1 MNRKSVRMRYRKI
14 DRNDIHMK
22 INIGLRSLIG
32 INLLLILLSGANSS
46 YAHYSQ
52 ANFTVR
58 EVARLQTFDDGFIF
72 YGSIRSQYKQVGNAV
87 PPKIAEKIAEQVK
100 QLLDSISL

>member
-1 MNRKSVRMRYRKI
+1 MIYIDKI
-14 DRNDIHMK
+14 DGKYDIHDRK
-22 INIGLRSLIG
+22 INIGLRIFDRDKPVNT
-32 INLLLILLSGANSS
+32 ITTLSGANSS

-52 ANFTVR
+52 PRNFTVR
-58 EVARLQTFDDGFIF
+58 EVARLQTFDDDFIF